1 MLGGTNPS
9 AGTRF
14 SNINMDPVGYFAKG
28 DGSIEDKCH
37 LLPAESIEVGAEEKS
52 GDKASTCVEVPK
64 PKENQKLNGY
74 NEDHGS
80 KPTQQQL
87 SSEVERS
94 FVRLYSEIV
103 SMVEEIATQSKGCSP
118 MLNPKILIGGTIV
131 LAILILGIIAIA
143 TTHIHGRVPAG
154 TFDLV
159 NSEKSINVNIRQAL

>member
-28 DGSIEDKCH
+28 DGSIEDKYH
-37 LLPAESIEVGAEEKS
+37 LLPAEPKEVGAEEKF
-52 GDKASTCVEVPK
+52 GDKASTFVEMPK
-64 PKENQKLNGY
+64 SKENLQLNGY
-74 NEDHGS
+74 HEDHGS

-94 FVRLYSEIV
+94 SVRLYSEIV
-103 SMVEEIATQSKGCSP
+103 SMVEEIATQGKGCRP
-118 MLNPKILIGGTIV
+118 MLTPKILIGGTIV
-131 LAILILGIIAIA
+131 LAILILGMIAIT
-143 TTHIHGRVPAG
+143 TTHIHGKEPAG

-159 NSEKSINVNIRQAL
+159 NR